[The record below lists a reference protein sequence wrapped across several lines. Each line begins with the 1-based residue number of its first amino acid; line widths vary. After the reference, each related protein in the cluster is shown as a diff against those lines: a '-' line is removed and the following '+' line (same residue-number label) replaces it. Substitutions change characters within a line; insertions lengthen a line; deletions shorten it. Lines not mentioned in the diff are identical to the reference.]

1 MGGPGSGRKR
11 VERSVATDEMMEWR
25 IAAAR
30 SSHEKLN
37 PSETAAV
44 IVRLADERDQL
55 SAALKRI
62 LTVLDVEDEDADDL
76 DTAVEAI
83 VVVIG
88 IANDALG
95 KAKP

>member
-11 VERSVATDEMMEWR
+11 VKRMAATDEMIERR

-44 IVRLADERDQL
+44 IVALADERDQL
-55 SAALKRI
+55 RA
-62 LTVLDVEDEDADDL
+62 
-76 DTAVEAI
+76 AVERAR
-83 VVVIG
+83 
-88 IANDALG
+88 
-95 KAKP
+95 KAETP

>member
-1 MGGPGSGRKR
+1 MGGLGSGRKR
-11 VERSVATDEMMEWR
+11 VDRPVATDEMIER
-25 IAAAR
+25 RTAAAR

-44 IVRLADERDQL
+44 IVALADERDQL
-55 SAALKRI
+55 RVALKRI
-62 LTVLDVEDEDADDL
+62 LTVLDVKDADADDL

-83 VVVIG
+83 VVVMR

-95 KAKP
+95 KAP